1 MLQKKVPKWQ
11 AWIFLNSKTE
21 SKNSISLLLL
31 KDPNYHPVSGHK
43 GLQGSI
49 LRQRKGLP
57 LLSHLQILKWEATAF
72 QARVPYQWASIYT
85 YTEKGKRERRR
96 SGGRNTL
103 KSWLTMAAS
112 LGWAPLTENRKL
124 LAKFNPTTN
133 TISTPA
139 NEVASLKHAVS
150 LFPGCNNTVIICVL
164 TFNHL
169 TVLEKQFSLLCVS
182 ATTLC

>member
-96 SGGRNTL
+96 SGAEIHWRAGSQWLPPWGGHHWLRIGSCWPNLTL
-103 KSWLTMAAS
+103 Q
-112 LGWAPLTENRKL
+112 
-124 LAKFNPTTN
+124 PTQFPPRRMKWQVW
-133 TISTPA
+133 STPFPF
-139 NEVASLKHAVS
+139 SQAV
-150 LFPGCNNTVIICVL
+150 
-164 TFNHL
+164 
-169 TVLEKQFSLLCVS
+169 
-182 ATTLC
+182 TTQS